1 MLYIHNLKKLC
12 CRLTDLHMIEEI
24 KETRKNPKKRAFNEL
39 ANDDL
44 ETKLA
49 PKYEDPR
56 LTRVQKKRVDEIAE
70 QLAFLESQEMVRMK
84 QPAALSLARASKPHR
99 PKFRR
104 NLSMDEHRRVVYLR
118 FHSLTSPEELWFSSK
133 EVL

>member
-1 MLYIHNLKKLC
+1 
-12 CRLTDLHMIEEI
+12 MIEET

-39 ANDDL
+39 ANDDW

-84 QPAALSLARASKPHR
+84 QPAVLKPHR

-133 EVL
+133 EVF